1 MFTEA
6 DFVAYFAELEILE
19 RNMRD
24 VYDAALSDI
33 SDPEMRRMFESL
45 RNSED
50 NHAKLVEELRR
61 IAIRKSMK
69 GG

>member
-24 VYDAALSDI
+24 VYDAALGDI
-33 SDPEMRRMFESL
+33 SDPEIRRVFESL
-45 RNSED
+45 RNSEE
-50 NHAKLVEELRR
+50 NHARLVEELRR
-61 IAIRKSMK
+61 IAIRKSM
-69 GG
+69 GGG